1 MNISSVLSLAA
12 FVAFAPFDDGKA
24 VAVGAAVAADDAAHV
39 GHAVAAAAVSVV
51 VAVATA
57 TAAVAAAAEPVAYVA
72 DAVAAAVADFPFVLL
87 RLWHV

>member
-51 VAVATA
+51 AAATA
-57 TAAVAAAAEPVAYVA
+57 IAAVAAAAEPVAYVA

>member
-1 MNISSVLSLAA
+1 MLSLAA

-51 VAVATA
+51 AVAA
-57 TAAVAAAAEPVAYVA
+57 TAIAAAEPVANAA
-72 DAVAAAVADFPFVLL
+72 DAVAAAVVDFPFVLL

>member
-39 GHAVAAAAVSVV
+39 GHAVAAVAVSVV

-57 TAAVAAAAEPVAYVA
+57 TVAAAAEPVAHAV

>member
-1 MNISSVLSLAA
+1 MLSLAA

-51 VAVATA
+51 AATA
-57 TAAVAAAAEPVAYVA
+57 IAAAEPVANAA

>member
-1 MNISSVLSLAA
+1 MLSLAA

-51 VAVATA
+51 AATA
-57 TAAVAAAAEPVAYVA
+57 IAAAEPVAHAA

>member
-1 MNISSVLSLAA
+1 MLSLAA

-39 GHAVAAAAVSVV
+39 GHAVAAVAVSV
-51 VAVATA
+51 AAAATA
-57 TAAVAAAAEPVAYVA
+57 IAAAEPVAHAA

>member
-1 MNISSVLSLAA
+1 MLSLAA

-51 VAVATA
+51 AATA
-57 TAAVAAAAEPVAYVA
+57 IAAVAAEPVAHAA
-72 DAVAAAVADFPFVLL
+72 DAVAAAAVADFPFVLL

>member
-1 MNISSVLSLAA
+1 MLSLAA

-51 VAVATA
+51 AVAA
-57 TAAVAAAAEPVAYVA
+57 TAIAAAEPVAHAA

>member
-1 MNISSVLSLAA
+1 MLSLAA

-51 VAVATA
+51 AATA
-57 TAAVAAAAEPVAYVA
+57 IAAAEPVANAA
-72 DAVAAAVADFPFVLL
+72 DAVAAAAVADFPFVLL

>member
-1 MNISSVLSLAA
+1 MNISLVLSLAA

-51 VAVATA
+51 AATA
-57 TAAVAAAAEPVAYVA
+57 IAAAEPVANAA

>member
-1 MNISSVLSLAA
+1 MLSLAA

-39 GHAVAAAAVSVV
+39 GRAVAAVAVSVV
-51 VAVATA
+51 AATA
-57 TAAVAAAAEPVAYVA
+57 IAAAEPVAHAA
-72 DAVAAAVADFPFVLL
+72 DAVAAAVADSPFVLL

>member
-1 MNISSVLSLAA
+1 MLSLAA

-24 VAVGAAVAADDAAHV
+24 VAVGAADDAAHV
-39 GHAVAAAAVSVV
+39 GHAVAAAAVSV
-51 VAVATA
+51 AAAATA
-57 TAAVAAAAEPVAYVA
+57 IAAAEPVANAA